1 MTTLHCIHSAVVKL
15 SKLQNA
21 CKERGISAKGGKKV
35 LREALEADAL

>member
-1 MTTLHCIHSAVVKL
+1 MSYRQ
-15 SKLQNA
+15 LQNA